1 LPGIAA
7 VGKGLKDGMISKIL
21 LVDDVSMFLELQKTF
36 LKFSSVH
43 VLTAQDGVEAL
54 GMVKKERP
62 SLVFMDLHMPIM
74 DGAECCARIKA
85 DAEFKSL
92 PVVMITS
99 EGKGEDRQLCYKAG
113 CDDFLTKPLDRTL
126 FLETARKYL
135 PAIDRRDSRIPC
147 RAKVKFRAFGI
158 TLSAEILDL
167 SPNGIFI
174 AADYEVALGTILE
187 VVFQLP
193 ENGALIQSKGRVAWL
208 NNCKERKKSKLPV
221 GFGIEF
227 IAMTEESKA
236 ALKHFIEKHTQSPS

>member
-1 LPGIAA
+1 
-7 VGKGLKDGMISKIL
+7 MISKIL

-43 VLTAQDGVEAL
+43 VLTAKDGVEAL

-158 TLSAEILDL
+158 TLSAEILDI

-174 AADYEVALGTILE
+174 AADYEVSLGTILE
-187 VVFQLP
+187 VVFYLP
-193 ENGALIQSKGRVAWL
+193 DESGSLIQAKGKVAWL
-208 NNCKERKKSKLPV
+208 NSRKGRKKSKLPV

-227 IAMTEESKA
+227 TAMTGESKE
-236 ALKHFIEKHTQSPS
+236 LLRQFVEKRTSMRTDDQE